1 MSKTFTS
8 RPGVTRGR
16 GRGNE
21 FQPRPVNQPQ
31 EQEGAVQTGA
41 RPRVGA
47 TGRGSTGTAIG
58 TGRGSFG
65 RGSVGRGLTAPN
77 ETPGQTLQGVEQ
89 RMEYLG
95 GFTKVTPNEK
105 KRQQITQAA
114 QKETQAYEAHK
125 KQNTP
130 QSFSYV
136 GTAGGGQTTQTD
148 ARRKL
153 VQTTPNKTQKMLQ
166 QQERKS
172 LTKQHEEAEI
182 EKKRAEQRAKA
193 ERNERRDQEERL
205 NSEKRWDEQRK
216 RKNDAFLRGLEN
228 KTKGSSVKAPASQS
242 QTRLSAP
249 QPPVSNSSLPE
260 PEDALSEGAAWHI
273 EEEDRL
279 PGGAT
284 GEADLTIEER
294 RRLDAL
300 NVMFPNC
307 ARDVLR
313 SLLEQTD
320 FSLDAAVALLHD

>member
-153 VQTTPNKTQKMLQ
+153 VQTTPNKTQKM
-166 QQERKS
+166 
-172 LTKQHEEAEI
+172 
-182 EKKRAEQRAKA
+182 A